1 LKNKRTGPADDDILR
16 ESVRHLS
23 QAFSVFDKDLNLVIW
38 NPQFAKLLGF
48 PDDLLYEGAPLASF
62 FRHNAERGEYG
73 EGDLDALVDERIE
86 LARQNQAHH
95 FQRVTK
101 DGIVLDVVGNPLPSG
116 GFVTTY
122 SDITE
127 RVDLEKELS
136 RAKADHELASQ
147 ISHTGFWRV
156 QLDPQVVFWSPEVY
170 RIYGLS
176 ADQPVTME
184 QAISAYHPDD
194 RPVVEEMVSE
204 AIREAKP
211 FEFELRITR
220 PDSDVRYC
228 NARGFC
234 ETDASGQVIAIFGT
248 FQDVTSRVLAEKA
261 QQESDWRYQQ
271 LYETS
276 PVMLWTCGKDYIIE
290 AVNDRFAQK
299 LGYEKSELLK
309 TDALRLATEPTKKLV
324 QEVLRPK
331 LLKDGLYE
339 NELAGFVHRNGSVVE
354 VEMTAYLETGPDTD
368 DFRVLA
374 SAVDVSSRFEAERRL
389 RRALEEAEL
398 ANRTK
403 SQFLANISHELRT
416 PLNSIIGFS
425 QFMSQELL
433 GPLGNPQYLEYSQ
446 DILYSGEHLLNLIN
460 DILDITKI
468 EAGETQVD
476 EERVII
482 ADVIE
487 SCLRMVR
494 QRARAK
500 GLMLRIDGGTE
511 KAPVIRA
518 DERLFKQILL
528 NLLTNA
534 IKFTSEG
541 EITVRT
547 GVVEDCPFIE
557 VSDTGIGIAEADQD
571 SVLLPFVQIADAMTR
586 NHEGSGLGL
595 PLSKSLAEL
604 HGGHLVLTSKVG
616 EGTTVRVNLPAN
628 RLLSKSS
635 PAAG

>member
-1 LKNKRTGPADDDILR
+1 M
-16 ESVRHLS
+16 
-23 QAFSVFDKDLNLVIW
+23 FDKDLNLVIW

-276 PVMLWTCGKDYIIE
+276 PVMLWTCGKDYII
-290 AVNDRFAQK
+290 
-299 LGYEKSELLK
+299 
-309 TDALRLATEPTKKLV
+309 
-324 QEVLRPK
+324 
-331 LLKDGLYE
+331 
-339 NELAGFVHRNGSVVE
+339 
-354 VEMTAYLETGPDTD
+354 
-368 DFRVLA
+368 
-374 SAVDVSSRFEAERRL
+374 
-389 RRALEEAEL
+389 
-398 ANRTK
+398 
-403 SQFLANISHELRT
+403 
-416 PLNSIIGFS
+416 
-425 QFMSQELL
+425 
-433 GPLGNPQYLEYSQ
+433 
-446 DILYSGEHLLNLIN
+446 
-460 DILDITKI
+460 
-468 EAGETQVD
+468 
-476 EERVII
+476 
-482 ADVIE
+482 
-487 SCLRMVR
+487 VR
-494 QRARAK
+494 K
-500 GLMLRIDGGTE
+500 
-511 KAPVIRA
+511 
-518 DERLFKQILL
+518 
-528 NLLTNA
+528 
-534 IKFTSEG
+534 
-541 EITVRT
+541 
-547 GVVEDCPFIE
+547 
-557 VSDTGIGIAEADQD
+557 
-571 SVLLPFVQIADAMTR
+571 
-586 NHEGSGLGL
+586 
-595 PLSKSLAEL
+595 
-604 HGGHLVLTSKVG
+604 
-616 EGTTVRVNLPAN
+616 
-628 RLLSKSS
+628 
-635 PAAG
+635 